1 MAYISY
7 NKFCESK
14 FDNFVSKTDK
24 VQGININQLKLE
36 VIDPYKKEEKIRTD
50 FEPTDGPDVINKAY
64 LDKKISK
71 IEGFISLLEKDYHK
85 FKIPN
90 GQQSVEEVL
99 IQRAVKTTIQ
109 ILYDK
114 SLFDAFPNAD
124 KVLKFFCLLKDL
136 DLI

>member
-14 FDNFVSKTDK
+14 FDNFVPKTDK
-24 VQGININQLKLE
+24 VQDININQLKLG
-36 VIDPYKKEEKIRTD
+36 VIDPYKKDEIIRTN
-50 FEPTDGPDVINKAY
+50 FEPTDDPEAINKAY
-64 LDKKISK
+64 VNKKISK

-90 GQQSVEEVL
+90 DQQSVEEVL

-109 ILYDK
+109 TLYDK
-114 SLFDAFPNAD
+114 GFFDALPNAD
-124 KVLKFFCLLKDL
+124 KVLKILCLLKDL